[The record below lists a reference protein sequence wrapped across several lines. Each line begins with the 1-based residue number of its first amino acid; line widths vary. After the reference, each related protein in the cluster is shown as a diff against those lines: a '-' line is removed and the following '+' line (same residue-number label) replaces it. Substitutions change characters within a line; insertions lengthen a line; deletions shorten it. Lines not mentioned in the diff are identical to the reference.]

1 MIHEIGHGELSHI
14 SQETLMQ
21 IFNDFYWIPIVPQVP
36 GLNSMMKI
44 LNSAQIQAAKLLPRL
59 ISSAVS
65 RSNKYAGD
73 AFAIKI
79 GIELF
84 NNPCAMVD
92 AIRNFT
98 QDQSSL
104 PFASHLNLECRL
116 NAVVNSSLCFV
127 HLYQLN
133 FLSNGIGS

>member
-1 MIHEIGHGELSHI
+1 MKSVMENYLTFLK
-14 SQETLMQ
+14 ETLMQ
-21 IFNDFYWIPIVPQVP
+21 IFNDFYWTPIVPQVP
-36 GLNSMMKI
+36 GLNSTMKI
-44 LNSAQIQAAKLLPRL
+44 LTSAQIQAAKLLPRL

-65 RSNKYAGD
+65 RSKKYAGD

-104 PFASHLNLECRL
+104 PFASHLNLEDRL
-116 NAVVNSSLCFV
+116 NAAVNSSLCFV

-133 FLSNGIGS
+133 FLSNVIGS